1 MPEYGI
7 SMIGNLRSGTSL
19 LYCGGFYPEDDLLRR
34 GFPLT
39 NLMYKRAHCYKLT
52 IL

>member
-1 MPEYGI
+1 MPENGI
-7 SMIGNLRSGTSL
+7 SMIGNSRSGTAL

-34 GFPLT
+34 GFPLA
-39 NLMYKRAHCYKLT
+39 NLIYKHTYCYKIT